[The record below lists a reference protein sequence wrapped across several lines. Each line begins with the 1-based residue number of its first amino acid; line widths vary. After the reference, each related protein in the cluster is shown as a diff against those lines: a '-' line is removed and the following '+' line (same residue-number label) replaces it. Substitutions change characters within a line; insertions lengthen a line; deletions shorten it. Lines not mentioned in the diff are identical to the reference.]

1 MTAVN
6 TTQQVLASHLNRK
19 PGRDPAVSRAKPT
32 FLDSLIRFMAWSA
45 VIGTLATPVLLIAL
59 FNSQIIV
66 SFPGL
71 RGSDFEATVR
81 KLMPGAPG
89 SGIVTADGRGL
100 AAQAERLRSMTARPE
115 MAAGAITRLHLL
127 ALAFDDKP
135 EPTPPRSPL
144 NPSGSTRRPAVDP
157 DGYRRMT
164 LNVAHVP
171 KEGVVVVAD
180 QPIRWTIVG
189 AASSWP
195 VIGFE
200 GMAPFDIVNGR
211 PNLIAG
217 FRIRAFGARDTARA
231 ADPFHADPAARRA
244 LCQSV
249 RAWSEHFGL
258 AMTQVTFRLI
268 ANASGD
274 GTDPR
279 AFLSDG
285 DEQRTWTGPW
295 IDGFCNR

>member
-1 MTAVN
+1 
-6 TTQQVLASHLNRK
+6 
-19 PGRDPAVSRAKPT
+19 VSRAKPS
-32 FLDSLIRFMAWSA
+32 FLDTLIRFMAWSA

-71 RGSDFEATVR
+71 RGSDFEETVR
-81 KLMPGAPG
+81 RLMPEAPA
-89 SGIVTADGRGL
+89 SGIVTADGRSL
-100 AAQAERLRSMTARPE
+100 AAQAERLRSMTGRPE
-115 MAAGAITRLHLL
+115 MAAGAITRLHFL
-127 ALAFDDKP
+127 ALAFDEKP
-135 EPTPPRSPL
+135 EPTPPLSPL
-144 NPSGSTRRPAVDP
+144 QAPSGSTRRPAVDH

-171 KEGVVVVAD
+171 KEGVVVIAD

-195 VIGFE
+195 LIGFE
-200 GMAPFDIVNGR
+200 GMAPFDIVKGR

-231 ADPFHADPAARRA
+231 ADPVHADPAARHA

-258 AMTQVTFRLI
+258 AMTQATFRLI
-268 ANASGD
+268 ANATGD
-274 GTDPR
+274 GAHPR

-295 IDGFCNR
+295 IEDFCKR

>member
-1 MTAVN
+1 LIASPVV
-6 TTQQVLASHLNRK
+6 TQ
-19 PGRDPAVSRAKPT
+19 SRAKPS

-59 FNSQIIV
+59 FNSRIVV

-71 RGSDFEATVR
+71 HGSDFAATVR
-81 KLMPGAPG
+81 KLMPEAPG
-89 SGIVTADGRGL
+89 SGIVTGDGKSL

-115 MAAGAITRLHLL
+115 MAAGAVTRLHVL

-135 EPTPPRSPL
+135 EPTPSPSPL
-144 NPSGSTRRPAVDP
+144 QGPSGSTRRPAVDP

-195 VIGFE
+195 LIGFE

-231 ADPFHADPAARRA
+231 ADPSHADPAARRA
-244 LCQSV
+244 FCQSV

-258 AMTQVTFRLI
+258 AVTQVTFRLI
-268 ANASGD
+268 AGATGD
-274 GTDPR
+274 GIDLR

-285 DEQRTWTGPW
+285 DEQRTWTGPS
-295 IDGFCNR
+295 IDGFCKR